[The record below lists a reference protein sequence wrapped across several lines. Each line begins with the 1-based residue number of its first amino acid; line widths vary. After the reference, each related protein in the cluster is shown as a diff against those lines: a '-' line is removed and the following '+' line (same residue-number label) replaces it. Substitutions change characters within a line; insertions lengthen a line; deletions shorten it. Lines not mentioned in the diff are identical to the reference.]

1 MDARKMK
8 ALRMHVRGGA
18 DDLLLEEVDIP
29 EVTDEEVLIR
39 VHSAGITPTEFT
51 WNSTYT
57 TRDGKNRL
65 PVIPAFDVSGV
76 VAAKGSGV
84 GHLEI
89 GGTVY
94 GLLDF
99 WKNGSAAEYVVA
111 DGAGIAAMPKSLDF
125 HEAAAVPLSG
135 LTAWQALYDH
145 ANLFRGDSV
154 LIHGAGG
161 GVGSIAIQLAHHGG
175 AYVIGTCSKSKAD
188 FVRSLGADEVIDYT
202 SVDFQAAVKPVDIV
216 VDTIGGTTLER
227 SWGVLNK
234 GGTLVTIADDI
245 PEGKA
250 ESHNVKA
257 VSMLVHPDRSQLEH
271 LAALIDDGKFHP
283 IIQKI
288 FPLEEGKEA
297 YKLGLAGH
305 NAGKIVLKVV
315 G

>member
-1 MDARKMK
+1 MK
-8 ALRMHVRGGA
+8 ALRMHVRGGP

-76 VAAKGSGV
+76 VAAKGNGV

-111 DGAGIAAMPKSLDF
+111 DGVGIAAMPKSLDF

-135 LTAWQALYDH
+135 LTAWQALYEH
-145 ANLFRGDSV
+145 ANLSRGDRV

-161 GVGSIAIQLAHHGG
+161 GVGSLAIQLAHHGG

-250 ESHNVKA
+250 ESHNVTA
-257 VSMLVHPDRSQLEH
+257 VSLLVHPDRSQLEH
-271 LAALIDDGKFHP
+271 LPALIDDGKFHP